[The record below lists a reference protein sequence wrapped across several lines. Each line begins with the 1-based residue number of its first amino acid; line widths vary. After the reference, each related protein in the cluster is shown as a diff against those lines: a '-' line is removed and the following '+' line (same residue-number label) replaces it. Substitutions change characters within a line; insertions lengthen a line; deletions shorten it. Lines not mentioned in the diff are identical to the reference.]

1 MADGGGPEGVS
12 APSDA
17 LLGPRILAPTP
28 PLPPVGGGVSG
39 ARVSELA
46 LVVVG
51 PVRNGGLEVGGR
63 GDPEDIVDDLP
74 PGRGAPRSPK
84 TPSAP
89 EALMKA
95 ASAIRR
101 SYLLTWRLRGA
112 ARPGNQSFL
121 DS

>member
-1 MADGGGPEGVS
+1 MEGAEAPLGTVGL
-12 APSDA
+12 APSA
-17 LLGPRILAPTP
+17 HP
-28 PLPPVGGGVSG
+28 PPCGGCVSG
-39 ARVSELA
+39 ARVDGRA
-46 LVVVG
+46 LVEDE
-51 PVRNGGLEVGGR
+51 PVRNGGLDVGGR
-63 GDPEDIVDDLP
+63 GEPEDIVDDLP

-112 ARPGNQSFL
+112 ARPGDQSFL
-121 DS
+121 DSKKPAYG

>member
-1 MADGGGPEGVS
+1 M
-12 APSDA
+12 
-17 LLGPRILAPTP
+17 
-28 PLPPVGGGVSG
+28 
-39 ARVSELA
+39 RVSELA

-51 PVRNGGLEVGGR
+51 PARNGGLEVGGR

-74 PGRGAPRSPK
+74 PGCGAPRSPK

-101 SYLLTWRLRGA
+101 SYLLTWRLRGEA
-112 ARPGNQSFL
+112 QTGDQSCL